1 MTYGTNSPRGFQPYN
16 TGLGGGFTGV
26 LTEYPLSTGVTNTI
40 FNGDPVSLSTAG
52 VIDRA
57 TASTAVLGVFYGC
70 KYRTAAGDAAGQ
82 FAYAYWPGAPTIVA
96 GTTPVAL
103 VQDDKKTRFTI
114 QETSAAGASGTPLT
128 KAAVGNNAN
137 FLYTAGSVTTGQ
149 SACSLDNQTSATTLV
164 GNCKIVG
171 IDPRVGNA
179 AGAFANWIV
188 EFNNDVFKAGSTRP

>member
-1 MTYGTNSPRGFQPYN
+1 MTYGTNAPRGFQPYN
-16 TGLGGGFTGV
+16 TGNGAGFTGV

-70 KYRTAAGDAAGQ
+70 KYRTAAGDSAGQ
-82 FAYAYWPGAPTIVA
+82 LAYAYWPGAPTIVA

-103 VQDDKKTRFTI
+103 VQDDPRSRFTI
-114 QETSAAGASGTPLT
+114 QETDAGSASGTPLT
-128 KAAVGNNAN
+128 QAAAGNNCN
-137 FLYTAGSVTTGQ
+137 FLYTAGSVVTGQ
-149 SACSLDNQTSATTLV
+149 SAVSLNNAASATTLV

-171 IDPRVGNA
+171 LDPRAGNA